1 MVRIRENNILAKNRE
16 GKKGL
21 GLSLVF
27 PSAEAIELVGMLGG
41 FDFVNLD
48 AEHGC
53 SRRNR
58 STRWCAWQTATG

>member
-1 MVRIRENNILAKNRE
+1 MVRIRENNILKKNRE

-21 GLSLVF
+21 GLSLVY

-48 AEHGC
+48 AEHGLFTQE
-53 SRRNR
+53 SR
-58 STRWCAWQTATG
+58 